1 MKQQLPKEKRIL
13 KEERRLKK
21 IFSENDG
28 NKKFQAALGLIQRAA
43 YMRITLEDYEEDIL
57 INGSV
62 EKFSQSENQDPYDRK
77 RPVVDLY
84 NTMNTQYAK
93 TIKQITDLLPE
104 NDIASKNE
112 LLDFINC
119 KNTVI

>member
-57 INGSV
+57 INGSI

-112 LLDFINC
+112 LLDFINR

>member
-112 LLDFINC
+112 LLDFINR